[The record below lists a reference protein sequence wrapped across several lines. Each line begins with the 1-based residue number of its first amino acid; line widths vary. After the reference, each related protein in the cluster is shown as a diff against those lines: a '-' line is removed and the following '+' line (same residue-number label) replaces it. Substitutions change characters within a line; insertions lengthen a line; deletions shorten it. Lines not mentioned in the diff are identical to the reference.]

1 MKEKRELPRNIDNTI
16 KICSVMPLKNLI
28 IVSPI
33 AMTIG
38 GMVLL
43 EPSPFSLFV
52 GGITASFTIALG
64 CEFNRES
71 GLDILKSIIE
81 YRKNGDVTFDR
92 STELTPVQR
101 RFINRKTKEEE

>member
-1 MKEKRELPRNIDNTI
+1 MKEKRELPRNVDNTI
-16 KICSVMPLKNLI
+16 KICSVMPLKNLL
-28 IVSPI
+28 IVSPVVT
-33 AMTIG
+33 TIG

-92 STELTPVQR
+92 NTDLTPIQR
-101 RFINRKTKEEE
+101 RFINRDKGEK